1 MNMNLPLEG
10 IKVVE
15 LATVV
20 AAPTAGRIL
29 SDYGAEVIK
38 IEMPPAGDLL
48 RVTGKGHQLP
58 TDPDNNPLF
67 DLFNSGKKLTSINL
81 KSPEGKEVLY
91 KLLEDAD
98 IFISNTRMRSLVKMG
113 LGYEDLKAKFPKL
126 IYAHFSGFGLRGEDV
141 DRPGFD
147 VTAFWLRSGGA
158 MDFVAKGQHPIR
170 PTYGFGDIATASSLL
185 SGILM
190 ALIGREKTGEG
201 TLVSTSLF
209 TSGIWCNAAYVL
221 NSQEHYGKQY
231 PTDLYEHW
239 DPFSDYY
246 QCSDGK
252 WLAVIEKVYAKDKH
266 IFADIFDMPELL
278 TDPDMDTLITMREA
292 GKVPAV
298 TKKVEAAM
306 LTKSSSEWQ
315 QILDSYDIPNELG
328 LHYNDV
334 YKQPQAWANNC
345 LEEVDY
351 PEGKTAMPMPPIEF
365 SAYGRKPFSK
375 VTDVGG
381 NTEEVLKAAGYTE
394 EEIQALREKG
404 AIY

>member
-1 MNMNLPLEG
+1 MDLQLPLSG
-10 IKVVE
+10 IKVIE

-20 AAPTAGRIL
+20 AAPTAGRVL

-48 RVTGKGHQLP
+48 RVTGRGHQLP
-58 TDPDNNPLF
+58 TEPDNNPLF

-98 IFISNTRMRSLVKMG
+98 VFISNTRMRSLVKMG
-113 LGYEDLKAKFPKL
+113 LGYEDLKEKFPKL

-147 VTAFWLRSGGA
+147 VTAFWLKTGGA
-158 MDFVAKGQHPIR
+158 LDFVPEGQRPIR
-170 PTYGFGDIATASSLL
+170 PAYGFGDIATSSAFV

-190 ALIGREKTGEG
+190 AIIGREKTGKG
-201 TLVSTSLF
+201 SLVSTSLY
-209 TSGIWCNAAYVL
+209 TSGIWCNAAFVL
-221 NSQEHYGKQY
+221 NAQDHYGRKY
-231 PTDLYEHW
+231 PEALYEHW

-252 WLAVIEKVYAKDKH
+252 WLSVTEKIYAKDKYV
-266 IFADIFDMPELL
+266 FADIFDIPELL
-278 TDPDMDTLITMREA
+278 TDPDMETLVTMREA
-292 GKVPAV
+292 GKVSMV
-298 TKKVEAAM
+298 TQKVIKAM
-306 LTKSSSEWQ
+306 LTKTSVEWQ

-328 LHYNDV
+328 IHYDEV

-345 LEEVDY
+345 LEEVEY
-351 PEGKTAMPMPPIEF
+351 PEGKTAMPMPQIEF
-365 SAYGRKPFSK
+365 SAYDRKPFTK
-375 VTDVGG
+375 VKSVGG
-381 NTEEVLKAAGYTE
+381 DTDELLKTAGYTE
-394 EEIQALREKG
+394 DEIKHLREIN